1 MSKIKNKEL
10 KAIER
15 KFDKILSLIDKYLLT
30 NNNDDRQEINQLLTE
45 LNLDIKFLTTAT
57 NYRIP
62 LDGIAEEDEN
72 Q

>member
-1 MSKIKNKEL
+1 MSKINNKEL

-15 KFDKILSLIDKYLLT
+15 KFTKILSLLDKYLLT
-30 NNNDDRQEINQLLTE
+30 TNNDDRQEINQLLTE

-62 LDGIAEEDEN
+62 SDGIEEEAEG
-72 Q
+72 